1 MISRRFRAM
10 ADHTPQKTSQK
21 TRQNTSRKTPGKT
34 KDWLAAAG
42 TAAGFD
48 ICAVTTAD
56 LPSSVAAGL
65 DDYIG
70 AGHHGDMGWLADTR
84 DRRITP
90 SAMWSDARSAVVF
103 GCNYGPDHDPM
114 ENLDAASSA
123 NISVYARGRDYHDV
137 LKGRLKQLAG
147 QLAARTGWQVK
158 VFVDTAP
165 LMEKP
170 LAARAGLGWQG
181 KHTNLVSRDYGSWLF
196 LGTILTDGLLPP
208 DAPASDACGSCTSC
222 LDICPTDAFPA
233 PYQLDAR
240 RCISYLTIEFDGHI
254 PHEFRTPMG
263 NRVFGCDD
271 CLSVCPWN
279 KFASA
284 SADMKLAAQDGRSLP
299 SLLDMLSLDEP
310 AFRQYFS
317 ASPVK
322 RTGYIR
328 FLRNC
333 LIAAGNAGDTD
344 LVPVITS
351 YLGHEDARLRA
362 MAVWALSHYMTPD
375 ELASLRPADE
385 MSRDV
390 QAEWKTALSQAD

>member
-1 MISRRFRAM
+1 MILQLPLTRSRRAAIFRRYRVM
-10 ADHTPQKTSQK
+10 ADHTPQKT
-21 TRQNTSRKTPGKT
+21 
-34 KDWLAAAG
+34 KDWLATAGAAE
-42 TAAGFD
+42 GFD

-70 AGHHGDMGWLADTR
+70 AGHHGDMGWLAETR

-90 SAMWSDARSAVVF
+90 SAMWPDARSAVIF
-103 GCNYGPDHDPM
+103 GCNYGPDHNPM

-147 QLAARTGWQVK
+147 RLAARTGWQVK
-158 VFVDTAP
+158 IFVDTAP

-181 KHTNLVSRDYGSWLF
+181 KHTNLVSRRYGSWLF
-196 LGTILTDGLLPP
+196 LGTILTDGLLPA
-208 DAPASDACGSCTSC
+208 DTPASDSCGSCTSC

-254 PHEFRTPMG
+254 PREFRTPMG

-271 CLSVCPWN
+271 CLAVCPWN

-284 SADMKLAAQDGRSLP
+284 SADLKLAAQDGRSLP
-299 SLLDMLSLDEP
+299 SLQDMLSLDEP

-328 FLRNC
+328 FMRNC
-333 LIAAGNAGDTD
+333 LIAAGNAGDAA
-344 LVPVITS
+344 LIGVIRP
-351 YLGHEDARLRA
+351 YLDHTDARLRA
-362 MAVWALSHYMTPD
+362 MAVWGLSHYMNRC
-375 ELASLRPADE
+375 ELAAIYPAGETDE
-385 MSRDV
+385 TVR
-390 QAEWKTALSQAD
+390 AEWQTALNQTD

>member
-1 MISRRFRAM
+1 MISRRCKAM
-10 ADHTPQKTSQK
+10 ADHNPQ
-21 TRQNTSRKTPGKT
+21 NI

-42 TAAGFD
+42 RAEGFD
-48 ICAVTTAD
+48 VCAVSAAE
-56 LPSSVAAGL
+56 LPPSVAAGL

-70 AGHHGDMGWLADTR
+70 SGYHGDMGWLAETR

-90 SAMWSDARSAVVF
+90 SAMWPDAASAIIF

-114 ENLDAASSA
+114 DNLAARSSA

-147 QLAARTGWQVK
+147 RLAARTGWQVR

-181 KHTNLVSRDYGSWLF
+181 KHTNLVSRRYGSWLF
-196 LGTILTDGLLPP
+196 LGTILTDGLLPS
-208 DAPASDACGSCTSC
+208 DRAASDACGSCTSC

-233 PYQLDAR
+233 PYRLDAR

-254 PHEFRTPMG
+254 PREFRTPIG

-271 CLSVCPWN
+271 CLAVCPWN

-284 SADMKLAAQDGRSLP
+284 SADLKLAAQDARSLP
-299 SLLDMLSLDEP
+299 SLADMLSLDE
-310 AFRQYFS
+310 AGFRQYFS

-322 RTGYIR
+322 RTGYVR
-328 FLRNC
+328 FIRNC
-333 LIAAGNAGDTD
+333 LIAAGNAGDVT
-344 LVPVITS
+344 LVPVLAS
-351 YLGHEDARLRA
+351 YLDHMDARLRA
-362 MAVWALSHYMTPD
+362 MAVWALSHYLEPED
-375 ELASLRPADE
+375 LAALRPADE
-385 MSRDV
+385 TDV
-390 QAEWKTALSQAD
+390 TVWAEWQTALNQAD

>member
-351 YLGHEDARLRA
+351 YLGHGDARLRA

-385 MSRDV
+385 MSTDV

>member
-10 ADHTPQKTSQK
+10 TDHTPQ
-21 TRQNTSRKTPGKT
+21 KT

-42 TAAGFD
+42 TAEGFD
-48 ICAVTTAD
+48 ICAVTAAD
-56 LPSSVAAGL
+56 LPPSVAAGL

-70 AGHHGDMGWLADTR
+70 AGHHGDMGWLADSR

-90 SAMWSDARSAVVF
+90 SAMWPEARSAVIF

-114 ENLDAASSA
+114 ENLSAASSA

-147 QLAARTGWQVK
+147 RLASRTGWQVK

-196 LGTILTDGLLPP
+196 LGTILTDGLLPA

-254 PHEFRTPMG
+254 PREFRRAMG

-271 CLSVCPWN
+271 CLAVCPWN

-284 SADMKLAAQDGRSLP
+284 SADLKLAAQDGRALP
-299 SLLDMLSLDEP
+299 SLAGMLSLDE
-310 AFRQYFS
+310 AGFRQYFS

-333 LIAAGNAGDTD
+333 LIAAGNAGDPC
-344 LVPVITS
+344 LIPVIKP
-351 YLGHEDARLRA
+351 YLTHDDPRLRA
-362 MAVWALSHYMTPD
+362 MAVWALSQYFKPD
-375 ELASLRPADE
+375 ALAVLHPADE
-385 MSRDV
+385 ADTDV
-390 QAEWKTALSQAD
+390 QAEWQTALNQTD